1 MSWTSIHQG
10 YLELLG
16 CCVSPTL
23 SISTACRCGTFAQ
36 SLFVRN
42 FNQVQA
48 AFSKAKGWRNKH
60 PKLHKVRIMVCTYC
74 TTLNIRYVKICWRTR
89 NNIPCQRLL
98 RFAPVGGSS
107 SSWFSYLVEGSMDG
121 IHHRAFRPLSTSIG
135 WIQVAW
141 TPCVHD
147 KLPNLLAVTST

>member
-1 MSWTSIHQG
+1 MVVLQIMVRGAAAMNRHVLNLHPSRLPRTAW
-10 YLELLG
+10 LL
-16 CCVSPTL
+16 CLPNS
-23 SISTACRCGTFAQ
+23 F
-36 SLFVRN
+36 N
-42 FNQVQA
+42 FNCHV
-48 AFSKAKGWRNKH
+48 SG
-60 PKLHKVRIMVCTYC
+60 
-74 TTLNIRYVKICWRTR
+74 
-89 NNIPCQRLL
+89 LL

-147 KLPNLLAVTST
+147 KLPNLVPISLSMLFAQDFQHSSILVTKLLYSAFTLG